1 MAPFEGFIRAAAA
14 DTPSVLPGLPGFN
27 QENLQPW
34 TVQVTASMT
43 VLALLCVVLRIVSRN
58 IRKQPLGWD
67 DRMIIFSMVSFRS
80 NECRRYRTKV
90 LPKDAQRA
98 LLSLLCLTDNSN

>member
-1 MAPFEGFIRAAAA
+1 MAPFEGIVRAAAE

-27 QENLQPW
+27 PYNLQPW

-43 VLALLCVVLRIVSRN
+43 VLACLCVLLRMASRR

-67 DRMIIFSMVSFRS
+67 DYMILFSLVGP
-80 NECRRYRTKV
+80 RRDEPR
-90 LPKDAQRA
+90 
-98 LLSLLCLTDNSN
+98 